1 MHLGGQMEKGKE
13 VGKNGVTIEID
24 IVLIN
29 CVENKG
35 PKASCQW
42 LHLGGQMEK
51 GKEVGKN
58 GVTIEIHIVLTNCV
72 ENIGPKASCWW
83 LHLGG
88 QISGQRGRKEWRNY

>member
-35 PKASCQW
+35 PKASC
-42 LHLGGQMEK
+42 
-51 GKEVGKN
+51 
-58 GVTIEIHIVLTNCV
+58 
-72 ENIGPKASCWW
+72 
-83 LHLGG
+83 
-88 QISGQRGRKEWRNY
+88 

>member
-1 MHLGGQMEKGKE
+1 
-13 VGKNGVTIEID
+13 
-24 IVLIN
+24 
-29 CVENKG
+29 
-35 PKASCQW
+35 
-42 LHLGGQMEK
+42 MEK